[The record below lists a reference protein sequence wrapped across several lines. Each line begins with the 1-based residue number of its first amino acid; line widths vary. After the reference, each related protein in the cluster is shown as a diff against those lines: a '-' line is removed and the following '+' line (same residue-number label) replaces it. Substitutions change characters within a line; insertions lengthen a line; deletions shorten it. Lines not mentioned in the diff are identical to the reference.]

1 MKKVLLLGAGR
12 ISGPFID
19 YLDRKCDCKVI
30 VADLSEENL
39 AFAKKFSVCS
49 ETVKVNAG
57 AEASTLIEKYKA
69 DIVVNFLP
77 PEFMPEVSKICV
89 DKKVHMVHP
98 AYLDEETKIMS
109 DKIKE
114 EGLIFVVELGL
125 DPGID
130 HMSAART
137 IDHIRKNNGKVESFR
152 SLCGA
157 LPAPDANTNPWGY
170 KLSWS
175 PSSLI
180 GASKRTAKILIDDK
194 EILWPNG
201 ETYKN
206 VFLFEVSALGVFE
219 AYANADSTVYK
230 EGYAIPEAK
239 TIYRGTLR
247 YPGWCETICY
257 LNEINFFE
265 TDVRPT
271 KDMTIAQFTSIQAG
285 CPGAPKQTLCKRLGL
300 EPWSAFILRM
310 EWLGFFDE
318 RVIPFDCCSPR
329 DIVSLLFSEKLIFAP
344 TEKDMVVLCDEV
356 IAEYPDGKKEKYK
369 STLIDFGVP
378 GIWTSIARTTGVPPA
393 IAVKFILEGKIST
406 PGLHAPMSKEIY
418 EPVLD
423 ELKNEGIVLE
433 ETIEYV

>member
-1 MKKVLLLGAGR
+1 MKTVLLLGAGR

-19 YLDRKCDCKVI
+19 YLDRKCQCKI
-30 VADLSEENL
+30 VAADLSEENL
-39 AFAKKFSVCS
+39 NYAKKFSACS
-49 ETVKVNAG
+49 DIVKVNAG
-57 AEASTLIEKYKA
+57 NEASALIDEYKP

-77 PEFMPEVSKICV
+77 PEYMSRVSKICL

-98 AYLDEETKIMS
+98 AYIDEDTVRLADS
-109 DKIKE
+109 IKK

-137 IDHIRKNNGKVESFR
+137 IDHIHSNNGKVVSFR

-180 GASKRTAKILIDDK
+180 GASKRTARVLIDDK
-194 EILWPNG
+194 EILWPDG
-201 ETYKN
+201 ETYEN
-206 VFLFEVSALGVFE
+206 VFLYDVPDLGVFE
-219 AYANADSTVYK
+219 AYANADSTLYK
-230 EGYAIPEAK
+230 KGYSIPEAK

-257 LNEINFFE
+257 LNKIKFFE

-271 KDMTIAQFTSIQAG
+271 KGMSIAQFTSIQAG
-285 CPGAPKQTLCKRLGL
+285 YPGDPREALCKRFGL
-300 EPWSAFILRM
+300 ESWSSFILRM
-310 EWLGFFDE
+310 EWLGFFEDT
-318 RVIPFDCCSPR
+318 ILPFESCSPR
-329 DIVSLLFSEKLIFAP
+329 DVISLLFDKKLVFGPSER
-344 TEKDMVVLCDEV
+344 DMVVLCDEV
-356 IAEYPDGKKEKYK
+356 VGESPSGKRKQYK

-378 GIWTSIARTTGVPPA
+378 GLWTSIARTTGIPPA
-393 IAVKFILEGKIST
+393 IAVRYILEGKIRT
-406 PGLHAPMSKEIY
+406 PGLHAPMTKEIY
-418 EPVLD
+418 GPILE
-423 ELKNEGIVLE
+423 ELKSEGIVLK
-433 ETIEYV
+433 ETITDF